1 MVYNDEAGGGVGVVV
16 SSYRTLRGGGLG
28 PAAHEADSEALQPG
42 DVILTVQAGLP
53 NLSERDAELTPEG
66 ELVLASGVDV
76 KLLFVRYPRSR
87 SAKYLGGR
95 PAAAKPKYGRNAAGK
110 RNAHSSRV
118 RDTELL
124 GGAPARSAKKPQKS
138 RASAREAV
146 SAGEPEP
153 DEQVAALLRGAMH
166 ARGSEEGAGVAAEL
180 ENIAAGVLQRL
191 LQPVHLSEEARA
203 ARDSE
208 LAEMVYSQ

>member
-1 MVYNDEAGGGVGVVV
+1 M
-16 SSYRTLRGGGLG
+16 
-28 PAAHEADSEALQPG
+28 
-42 DVILTVQAGLP
+42 
-53 NLSERDAELTPEG
+53 
-66 ELVLASGVDV
+66 
-76 KLLFVRYPRSR
+76 
-87 SAKYLGGR
+87 
-95 PAAAKPKYGRNAAGK
+95 
-110 RNAHSSRV
+110 